1 VEDLKFNARLLQ
13 CSLKNENKD
22 KDLLLNILKVQI
34 GVSNAHSNSDPAH
47 REQGNTNR
55 LFVLREIVAACCDNN
70 TESIKYS
77 VTQFYSRW

>member
-34 GVSNAHSNSDPAH
+34 GVNNAHSNSDPAH
-47 REQGNTNR
+47 REQGSSKQVVYVKRNSGCI
-55 LFVLREIVAACCDNN
+55 L
-70 TESIKYS
+70 
-77 VTQFYSRW
+77 W